1 MYKSKPR
8 MKILTKCLLIS
19 VLVLLVRHD
28 TRAQEKPGNPDYA
41 WLAGRW
47 SGTPALGGSM
57 TIDFQIVNGNEIKG
71 KAWLH
76 GIRKPSGATATHETN
91 IWGKITDTGVV
102 DVTFGWPTGH
112 IRYVLKRN
120 EDGNLQGIKDQKILF
135 FKDQEKKQ

>member
-1 MYKSKPR
+1 
-8 MKILTKCLLIS
+8 
-19 VLVLLVRHD
+19 
-28 TRAQEKPGNPDYA
+28 
-41 WLAGRW
+41 
-47 SGTPALGGSM
+47 M

-91 IWGKITDTGVV
+91 IWGKITDTGLV

-135 FKDQEKKQ
+135 FKELEKKP